1 MRKRL
6 VMLVTFFFL
15 VVFMAGC
22 FSPADSVGI
31 PKGYIEKEEYY
42 DKDGFQDYTDYAKY
56 IYSSKDIIVN
66 DDKYFEIKEED
77 ISNIKGY
84 FQNFSELM
92 EANKRLDEKIINE
105 GDYARI
111 ETKEGEKIGDS
122 KYQKYDNYSIYFF
135 DMETL
140 TLYYIHY
147 NI

>member
-77 ISNIKGY
+77 ISNIKFENMKPFLPYYPERIYKNMYEVGLLNGVSAFGY
-84 FQNFSELM
+84 
-92 EANKRLDEKIINE
+92 K
-105 GDYARI
+105 
-111 ETKEGEKIGDS
+111 
-122 KYQKYDNYSIYFF
+122 KY
-135 DMETL
+135 
-140 TLYYIHY
+140 
-147 NI
+147 